1 VISDEVREDAAG
13 SRGVAMKLVE
23 GTVDVDDVDAF
34 VAAIDEVASSTDTTI
49 QAFDARY
56 VVSER
61 HLERAVELADRAFER
76 GENVARDRAVEILL
90 YAAGRRQITNAL
102 ELGVSPGA
110 NRVVVLVDA
119 GEADPGDGP
128 TRNERTAAE
137 AIRDRV
143 LDDLE
148 ATLGD
153 YDPERVREY
162 FDVSDAELDVVDG
175 DLESLVLE
183 RAALLV
189 VEK

>member
-1 VISDEVREDAAG
+1 
-13 SRGVAMKLVE
+13 MKLVE

-34 VAAIDEVASSTDTTI
+34 VAAIDEIASSTDTTI

-128 TRNERTAAE
+128 ARNERAAAE

-143 LDDLE
+143 LDDVG